1 MVTARWNMAVLQY
14 TIIKS
19 VVSPAFLLC
28 LALAASASP
37 PKRSEMRFEPYERLK
52 ALRAGYDGV
61 FNAVEKLAATPL
73 EPKHAPAMKGL
84 IDDATRSGATAAAAA
99 ADLLAAGVKS
109 FEEMSKAFLGT
120 SSEPSATNKSEDILS
135 SLSLSKQRRAL
146 LFEHKRKLKERLDRH
161 RRRDADRETLV
172 KQAYELL
179 EKSERS
185 IKASEGS
192 LKDIQETFSDYKSA
206 FGKAQGSL
214 VEVEFYTQELARVA
228 EALRAENPK
237 AKAAADLLSVEP
249 HHVTRGQAM
258 NKLRPTLDAGR
269 ALYLAHDS
277 LRNRADD
284 LSSRSVKF
292 IPAYDRFEVRL
303 LEMNKPIVEAKAL
316 LDQSEAVL
324 NSLKSWLDK
333 TPDQDR

>member
-1 MVTARWNMAVLQY
+1 MVTARWNMADFQY

-19 VVSPAFLLC
+19 VLPPAFLLG
-28 LALAASASP
+28 LVLAASSSP
-37 PKRSEMRFEPYERLK
+37 PKKSDMRFEPYERLR

-73 EPKHAPAMKGL
+73 EPKHAPAMKVL
-84 IDDATRSGATAAAAA
+84 IDDATRSGSATATAA

-120 SSEPSATNKSEDILS
+120 SREPSATNKLEDALA

-146 LFEHKRKLKERLDRH
+146 LFERKRRLKELLDRH
-161 RRRDADRETLV
+161 RRRESGEALA
-172 KQAYELL
+172 KQAHELL
-179 EKSERS
+179 EKAERT
-185 IKASEGS
+185 IKTSEGS
-192 LKDIQETFSDYKSA
+192 LTELQTNFSDYKSA

-214 VEVEFYTQELARVA
+214 VEVEFYTQELSRVA
-228 EALRAENPK
+228 EALRVENPK

-249 HHVTRGQAM
+249 YHVTRGQAM

-292 IPAYDRFEVRL
+292 IPAYDRFEARL
-303 LEMNKPIVEAKAL
+303 LEMSKPLVEAKTF
-316 LDQSEAVL
+316 LDQAETVL
-324 NSLKSWLDK
+324 DSLKSWLDK
-333 TPDQDR
+333 TPGKDP